1 MSNKK
6 LIVGISGASGAIY
19 AVRLLQILQNT
30 DIETHLIVSKAAA
43 ITIKHETE
51 YKLSQVQELA
61 DVVYNI
67 DDIAACIS
75 SGSYN
80 TMGMIILP
88 CSVKTMSQIA
98 TGFTSEL
105 LSRAADVV
113 LKERRKLVLAVRE
126 TPFHLGHLRNMVAL
140 AEMGAIISP
149 PVPAFYHKPKDID
162 DIINHTI
169 GRLLDI
175 FNIEANMVRRW
186 NGL

>member
-98 TGFTSEL
+98 TGVTSEL